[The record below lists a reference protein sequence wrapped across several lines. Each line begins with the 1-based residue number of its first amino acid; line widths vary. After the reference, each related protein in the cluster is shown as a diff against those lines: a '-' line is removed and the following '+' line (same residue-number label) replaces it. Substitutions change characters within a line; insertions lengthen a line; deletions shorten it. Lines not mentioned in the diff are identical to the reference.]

1 MRRFSDMRVFSG
13 RSHCELTESICKH
26 LGIEPGKREII
37 RFSNENLLVQVE
49 ESVRESDVYV
59 IQTSCPPVN
68 EHIMELL
75 IFIDALKRASAARV
89 TAVLPY
95 FPYVRSDKKDRPRI
109 PITAR
114 LMADLLEAA
123 GADRVVT
130 MDLHSPQIQGFF
142 KIPLDHLQAAPLLAD
157 FIRKNV
163 DVSNAIV
170 VASDAGEAKD
180 AAAFAS
186 RLNLDIAIIDK
197 RRQAHDENAV
207 AANLIGDVR
216 GKTAILIDDEVAS
229 GGTLL
234 QAADFLRR
242 EGAIEVVA
250 CATHAVFTGSAPQKL
265 GDSNITRMAVTDTI
279 PVSEEKRFD
288 GLEVLSVAELF
299 ADAIRRIH
307 TGESVST
314 LFQ

>member
-1 MRRFSDMRVFSG
+1 MRRFSDIRVFSG

-26 LGIEPGKREII
+26 LEIEPGKREII
-37 RFSNENLLVQVE
+37 RFSNENLLVQVQ

-197 RRQAHDENAV
+197 RRVAHDENAV

-242 EGAIEVVA
+242 EGATEVVA
-250 CATHAVFTGSAPQKL
+250 CATHAVFTGAAPQKL

-279 PVSEEKRFD
+279 PVGEEKRFE

>member
-1 MRRFSDMRVFSG
+1 MNRFSNLRVFAGS
-13 RSHCELTESICKH
+13 SHEELTHKICAH
-26 LGIEPGKREII
+26 LGITPGKREII
-37 RFSNENLLVQVE
+37 RFSNENLLVQIE
-49 ESVRESDVYV
+49 ESVREDDVFV
-59 IQTSCPPVN
+59 VQTSCPPVN
-68 EHIMELL
+68 EHIMETL
-75 IFIDALKRASAARV
+75 ILIDALKRASAARI

-142 KIPLDHLQAAPLLAD
+142 KIPLDHLQAAPLLAK
-157 FIRKNV
+157 FVRANV
-163 DVSNAIV
+163 DTENAIV

-180 AAAFAS
+180 AAEFAS

-197 RRQAHDENAV
+197 RRTGHNENAI
-207 AANLIGDVR
+207 AANLIGDVK

-234 QAADFLRR
+234 QAAQFLRR
-242 EGAIEVVA
+242 EGATEIVA
-250 CATHAVFTGSAPQKL
+250 CATHAVFTGNAPAKLNDSA
-265 GDSNITRMAVTDTI
+265 ITRMAVTNTL
-279 PVSEEKRFD
+279 PVPEEKRFK
-288 GLEVLSVAELF
+288 GLEVMCVSELF
-299 ADAIRRIH
+299 ADAIKRIH
-307 TGESVST
+307 TGESVSE
-314 LFQ
+314 LFL

>member
-1 MRRFSDMRVFSG
+1 MNRFSNLRVFAGS
-13 RSHCELTESICKH
+13 SHEDLTNKICGH

-37 RFSNENLLVQVE
+37 RFSNENLLVQIE
-49 ESVRESDVYV
+49 ESVREDDVFV
-59 IQTSCPPVN
+59 VQTSCPPVN
-68 EHIMELL
+68 EHIMETL
-75 IFIDALKRASAARV
+75 ILIDALKRASAARI

-142 KIPLDHLQAAPLLAD
+142 KIPLDHLQAAPLLAK
-157 FIRKNV
+157 FVRANV
-163 DVSNAIV
+163 DTENAIV

-180 AAAFAS
+180 AAEFAR

-197 RRQAHDENAV
+197 RRTGHNENAI
-207 AANLIGDVR
+207 AANLIGDVK

-234 QAADFLRR
+234 QAAEFLRR
-242 EGAIEVVA
+242 EGAIEVIA
-250 CATHAVFTGSAPQKL
+250 CATHAVFTGNAPAKL
-265 GDSNITRMAVTDTI
+265 HDSEITRMAVTNTL
-279 PVSEEKRFD
+279 PVPPEKRFD
-288 GLEVLSVAELF
+288 GLEVLCVAELF
-299 ADAIRRIH
+299 ADAIKRIH
-307 TGESVST
+307 TGESVSE
-314 LFQ
+314 LFL

>member
-1 MRRFSDMRVFSG
+1 MSRFTDMRVFAG
-13 RSHCELTESICKH
+13 RSHCELTNAICDH
-26 LGIEPGKREII
+26 LGIRPGKREII

-59 IQTSCPPVN
+59 VQTSCPPVN

-157 FIRKNV
+157 FVRKRV

-180 AAAFAS
+180 AAAFAA

-242 EGAIEVVA
+242 EGAVEVVA
-250 CATHAVFTGSAPQKL
+250 CATHAVFTGNAPQKL
-265 GDSNITRMAVTDTI
+265 GDSNITRMAVTNTI
-279 PVSEEKRFD
+279 PVSDEKRFE

>member
-1 MRRFSDMRVFSG
+1 MSRFTDLRVFSG
-13 RSHCELTESICKH
+13 SSHPELTDSICAH
-26 LGIEPGKREII
+26 LGITPGKREII
-37 RFSNENLLVQVE
+37 RFSNENLLVQIE
-49 ESVRESDVYV
+49 ESVRESDVFV
-59 IQTSCPPVN
+59 VQTSCPPVN
-68 EHIMELL
+68 EHIMEEL
-75 IFIDALKRASAARV
+75 ILIDALKRASAARI

-95 FPYVRSDKKDRPRI
+95 FPYVRSDKKDKPRI

-157 FIRKNV
+157 FVRKRIHG
-163 DVSNAIV
+163 DNAVV

-180 AAAFAS
+180 AASFAS

-197 RRQAHDENAV
+197 RRTAHDENAI
-207 AANLIGDVR
+207 AANLIGDVK
-216 GKTAILIDDEVAS
+216 GKVAILIDDEVAS
-229 GGTLL
+229 GGTLV
-234 QAADFLRR
+234 QATEFLHR
-242 EGAIEVVA
+242 EGATKVIA
-250 CATHAVFTGSAPQKL
+250 CATHAVFTGNAPERL
-265 GDSNITRMAVTDTI
+265 RNSGVTEMAVTNTL
-279 PVSEEKRFD
+279 PVGPEKRFD
-288 GLEVLSVAELF
+288 GLEVISVAGLF

>member
-1 MRRFSDMRVFSG
+1 MNRFSDLRVFAGS
-13 RSHCELTESICKH
+13 SHEELTNEICEH
-26 LGIEPGKREII
+26 LGIAPGKREII
-37 RFSNENLLVQVE
+37 QFSNENLLVQIE
-49 ESVRESDVYV
+49 ESVRESDVFV
-59 IQTSCPPVN
+59 VQTSCPPVN
-68 EHIMELL
+68 EHIMETL
-75 IFIDALKRASAARV
+75 ILIDALKRASAARI

-95 FPYVRSDKKDRPRI
+95 YPYVRSDKKDRPRI

-142 KIPLDHLQAAPLLAD
+142 KIPLDHLQAAPLLAK
-157 FIRKNV
+157 FVRANV
-163 DVSNAIV
+163 DTDNAIV

-186 RLNLDIAIIDK
+186 RLNIDIAIIDK
-197 RRQAHDENAV
+197 RRTGHDENAI
-207 AANLIGDVR
+207 AANLIGDVK

-242 EGAIEVVA
+242 EGAVEVIA
-250 CATHAVFTGSAPQKL
+250 CATHAVFTGNAAEKL
-265 GDSNITRMAVTDTI
+265 HNSGITQMAVTNTL
-279 PVSEEKRFD
+279 PVPPEKQFE
-288 GLEVLSVAELF
+288 GLEVISVAELF
-299 ADAIRRIH
+299 ADAIKRIH
-307 TGESVST
+307 TGESVSE
-314 LFQ
+314 LFL

>member
-1 MRRFSDMRVFSG
+1 MNRFSDLRVFAGS
-13 RSHCELTESICKH
+13 SHVELTEAICKN

-37 RFSNENLLVQVE
+37 RFSNENLLVQIE
-49 ESVRESDVYV
+49 ESVRESDVFV
-59 IQTSCPPVN
+59 VQTSCPPVN
-68 EHIMELL
+68 EHIMETL
-75 IFIDALKRASAARV
+75 ILIDALKRASAARI

-142 KIPLDHLQAAPLLAD
+142 KIPLDHLQAAPLLAK
-157 FIRKNV
+157 FIQANV
-163 DVSNAIV
+163 DTKNAIV

-186 RLNLDIAIIDK
+186 RLNVDIAIIDK
-197 RRQAHDENAV
+197 RRTSHDENAI
-207 AANLIGDVR
+207 AANLIGNVK

-234 QAADFLRR
+234 QAAEFLRR
-242 EGAIEVVA
+242 EGAVEIVA
-250 CATHAVFTGSAPQKL
+250 CATHAVFTGNAPQKL
-265 GDSNITRMAVTDTI
+265 GASDITRMAVTDTL
-279 PVSEEKRFD
+279 PVGPEKRFD
-288 GLEVLSVAELF
+288 GLEVISVAELF
-299 ADAIRRIH
+299 ADAIKRIH
-307 TGESVST
+307 TGESVSE
-314 LFQ
+314 LFR

>member
-1 MRRFSDMRVFSG
+1 MNRFSDLRVFAGS
-13 RSHCELTESICKH
+13 SHVELTEEICQH
-26 LGIEPGKREII
+26 LGIAPGKREII
-37 RFSNENLLVQVE
+37 RFSNENLLVQIE
-49 ESVRESDVYV
+49 ESVRESDVFV
-59 IQTSCPPVN
+59 VQTSCPPVN
-68 EHIMELL
+68 EHIMETL
-75 IFIDALKRASAARV
+75 ILIDALKRASAARI

-142 KIPLDHLQAAPLLAD
+142 KIPLDHLQAAPLLAK
-157 FIRKNV
+157 FVRANV
-163 DVSNAIV
+163 DTDNAIV

-180 AAAFAS
+180 AAAFAN
-186 RLNLDIAIIDK
+186 RLNVDIAIIDK
-197 RRQAHDENAV
+197 RRTGHDENAI
-207 AANLIGDVR
+207 AANLIGDVK

-242 EGAIEVVA
+242 EGAIEVIA
-250 CATHAVFTGSAPQKL
+250 CATHAVFTGEAPQKL
-265 GDSNITRMAVTDTI
+265 GASNITRMAVTNTI
-279 PVSEEKRFD
+279 PVGEAKRFE
-288 GLEVLSVAELF
+288 GLEVISVAELF
-299 ADAIRRIH
+299 ADAIKRIH
-307 TGESVST
+307 TGESVSE
-314 LFQ
+314 LFR

>member
-1 MRRFSDMRVFSG
+1 MNRFSDLRVFAGS
-13 RSHCELTESICKH
+13 SHVELTESICKN

-37 RFSNENLLVQVE
+37 RFSNENLLVQIE
-49 ESVRESDVYV
+49 ESVRESDVFV

-68 EHIMELL
+68 EHIMETL
-75 IFIDALKRASAARV
+75 ILIDALKRASAARI

-142 KIPLDHLQAAPLLAD
+142 KIPLDHLQAAPLLAK
-157 FIRKNV
+157 FVRANV
-163 DVSNAIV
+163 DTKNAIV

-186 RLNLDIAIIDK
+186 RLNVDIAIIDK
-197 RRQAHDENAV
+197 RRTGHDENAI
-207 AANLIGDVR
+207 AANLIGNVK

-242 EGAIEVVA
+242 EGAIEVIA
-250 CATHAVFTGSAPQKL
+250 CATHAVFTGNAPEKL
-265 GDSNITRMAVTDTI
+265 GASGITRMAVTNTI
-279 PVSEEKRFD
+279 PVGPEKRFD
-288 GLEVLSVAELF
+288 GLEVISVAELF
-299 ADAIRRIH
+299 ADAIKRIH
-307 TGESVST
+307 TGDSVSE
-314 LFQ
+314 LFR

>member
-1 MRRFSDMRVFSG
+1 MSRFTDLRVFSG
-13 RSHCELTESICKH
+13 RSHCELTHSICAH
-26 LGIEPGKREII
+26 LGIEPGRREII

-59 IQTSCPPVN
+59 VQTSCPPVN

-157 FIRKNV
+157 FVRKRV

-197 RRQAHDENAV
+197 RRSGHDENAV
-207 AANLIGDVR
+207 ATNLIGDVR

-242 EGAIEVVA
+242 EGATEVVA
-250 CATHAVFTGSAPQKL
+250 CATHAVFTGNAPQKL

-279 PVSEEKRFD
+279 PVGKEKQFE

-299 ADAIRRIH
+299 ADAIHRIH

>member
-1 MRRFSDMRVFSG
+1 MSRFNDLRIFAG
-13 RSHCELTESICKH
+13 RSHCELTQSICNH
-26 LGIEPGKREII
+26 LGVEPGKREIV
-37 RFSNENLLVQVE
+37 RFGNENLLVQIE
-49 ESVRESDVYV
+49 ESVREADVFV
-59 IQTSCPPVN
+59 VQTSCPPVN

-75 IFIDALKRASAARV
+75 IMIDALKRASAGRI

-95 FPYVRSDKKDRPRI
+95 FPYVRSDKKDKPRI

-142 KIPLDHLQAAPLLAD
+142 KIPLDHLQAGPMLAD
-157 FIRKNV
+157 YIRSST
-163 DVSNAIV
+163 DLENAVV

-197 RRQAHDENAV
+197 RRMGHDDKAI

-216 GKTAILIDDEVAS
+216 GKRAILIDDEIAS
-229 GGTLL
+229 GGTML
-234 QAADFLRR
+234 QAAEFLRR
-242 EGAIEVVA
+242 EGAVEVVA
-250 CATHAVFTGSAPQKL
+250 CATHPVFTGNATQKIAGSA
-265 GDSNITRMAVTDTI
+265 IARMAVTDTI
-279 PVSEEKRFD
+279 PVPDEKRWD
-288 GLEVLSVAELF
+288 SLSVLSVAPLF
-299 ADAIRRIH
+299 ANAIRRIH
-307 TGESVST
+307 EGESVST
-314 LFQ
+314 LFL

>member
-1 MRRFSDMRVFSG
+1 MSRFNDLRIFAG
-13 RSHCELTESICKH
+13 RSHCELTNDICKH
-26 LGIEPGKREII
+26 LGVEPGKRDIV
-37 RFSNENLLVQVE
+37 RFGNENLLVQIE
-49 ESVRESDVYV
+49 ESVREADVFV
-59 IQTSCPPVN
+59 VQTSCPPVN

-75 IFIDALKRASAARV
+75 IMIDALKRASAGRI

-95 FPYVRSDKKDRPRI
+95 FPYVRSDKKDKPRI

-142 KIPLDHLQAAPLLAD
+142 KIPLDHLQAGPMLAEY
-157 FIRKNV
+157 IRATT
-163 DVSNAIV
+163 DIDNAIV

-197 RRQAHDENAV
+197 RRFGHDDKAV

-216 GKTAILIDDEVAS
+216 GKRAILIDDEIAS
-229 GGTLL
+229 GGTML

-250 CATHAVFTGSAPQKL
+250 CATHAVFTGNATQKIA
-265 GDSNITRMAVTDTI
+265 GSSIARMAVTDTI
-279 PVSEEKRFD
+279 PVADEKRWD
-288 GLEVLSVAELF
+288 SLSVLSVAPLF
-299 ADAIRRIH
+299 ANAIRRIH
-307 TGESVST
+307 EGESVST